1 MRITCG
7 TDLLVELG
15 STLELFH
22 TTRRHRS
29 APVLFELRI
38 FCTLDGISRHSAI
51 AP

>member
-29 APVLFELRI
+29 ALSPSSPRLL
-38 FCTLDGISRHSAI
+38 SAAMRHWA
-51 AP
+51 